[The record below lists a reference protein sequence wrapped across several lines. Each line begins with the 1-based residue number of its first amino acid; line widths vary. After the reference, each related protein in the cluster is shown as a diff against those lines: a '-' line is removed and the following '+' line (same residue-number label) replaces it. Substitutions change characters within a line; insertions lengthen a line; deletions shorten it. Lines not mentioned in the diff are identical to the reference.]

1 MACMCSSR
9 RRKPLYISDL
19 LEHFDKIIT
28 NHDFVYHNL
37 LLLKI
42 TSDKS
47 RFEPQMLSLKE
58 AERIKGNPE
67 LEKLIKMIKEAEKN
81 KKRTAIEKTK

>member
-1 MACMCSSR
+1 MACMCNSR

-19 LEHFDKIIT
+19 FEHFEKVIT
-28 NHDFVYHNL
+28 NYDFVYHNL

-47 RFEPQMLSLKE
+47 RFKPQVLSLKE
-58 AERIKGNPE
+58 AKKIRGNPE
-67 LEKLIKMIKEAEKN
+67 LEKLINMVKEATKTN
-81 KKRTAIEKTK
+81 K